1 MYNIKIDYKQKSKTD
16 GMIVMRNS
24 VCLWPSWTQQ
34 SKEILHFKDVLMY
47 QYLWILFMI
56 HCESFLESKTI
67 VFTHSWNVPKT
78 QNITVSDVVTCKS
91 QVVTTVMS

>member
-24 VCLWPSWTQQ
+24 VFVTFLNAAEQ
-34 SKEILHFKDVLMY
+34 EILHFKDVLMY